1 MLNRKGSKPPKKS
14 QVEWVR
20 ETRRLK
26 NVESPT
32 KQLKGNVQPRS
43 TRKALMTTFQ
53 SLLIALSMSSAAAFA
68 QSQPVSLPAP
78 ENQAF
83 QPQIWVNLGGF
94 SRHFSRDAGFNE
106 SNLGLGV
113 EYRTN
118 PEVSYM
124 AGAYYNSVRK
134 TTSYLAVN
142 WQPFSFGDLRVGA
155 ALGLMNGYPSQAKGG
170 AFFAALP
177 LASWEGKRF
186 GINFGLI
193 PSIGDIEG
201 AVIVQFKVK
210 VH

>member
-1 MLNRKGSKPPKKS
+1 MKTLHSI
-14 QVEWVR
+14 
-20 ETRRLK
+20 
-26 NVESPT
+26 
-32 KQLKGNVQPRS
+32 
-43 TRKALMTTFQ
+43 
-53 SLLIALSMSSAAAFA
+53 LIALSMGSAAAFA
-68 QSQPVSLPAP
+68 QSEPPSALAST
-78 ENQAF
+78 NQAF
-83 QPQIWVNLGGF
+83 KPEVWLNLGGL
-94 SRHFSRDAGFNE
+94 SRHFSRAAGFNE
-106 SNLGLGV
+106 NNLGLGA
-113 EYRTN
+113 EYRTS

-142 WQPFSFGDLRVGA
+142 WQPLSFGDLRVGA
-155 ALGLMNGYPSQAKGG
+155 AVGVMNGYPSQSKGG

-193 PSIGDIEG
+193 PSVGDIAG